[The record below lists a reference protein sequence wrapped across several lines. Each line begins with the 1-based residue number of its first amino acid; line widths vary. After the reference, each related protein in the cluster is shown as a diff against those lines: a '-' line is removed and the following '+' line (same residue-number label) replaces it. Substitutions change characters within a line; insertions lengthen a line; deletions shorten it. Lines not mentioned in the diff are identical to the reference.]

1 MTMRLIKG
9 AELYAPQPSGR
20 VDLLLGGGRVLA
32 VGSGLQAPEGAE
44 CEVVDATGLTLI
56 PGLIDVHAHIA
67 GAGGEGGPSTRT
79 PEMGLSRFV
88 STGITSVVGS
98 LGTDGMTRSVE
109 AVLMK
114 AKGLRA
120 EGMSAWILTGAYQVP
135 TPTLLGDVGKD
146 VACIEEVIG
155 AGEIAV
161 SDHRSS
167 CPSVSELI
175 RIAEHAR
182 VGGMLGGKAGL
193 TLLHMGDADKPFDI
207 LRDAVAASMLKP
219 KQFVPTHCNRNSWIY
234 EDAKTYGKE
243 GYLDITTSAYPFF
256 PDDEIKPSKALGG
269 LLAAGVPAEHVTF
282 SSDAGG
288 SLPMFDENGRLLS
301 LTTGDPA
308 TLLDEVLD
316 CVREEGLPLDTALR
330 VATTNPADTF
340 KLSRKGRVAEGM
352 DADLVLLD
360 EDMGIR
366 HVLALGE
373 WMLRDGKPLKKG
385 TFE

>member
-1 MTMRLIKG
+1 MIRLIKN
-9 AELYAPQPSGR
+9 ADLYTPERAGR
-20 VDLLLGGGRVLA
+20 ADLLLGGGRILA
-32 VGSGLQAPEGAE
+32 VGSGLQAPAGVE
-44 CEVVDATGLTLI
+44 CEVLDASGLTLI
-56 PGLIDVHAHIA
+56 PGLIDIHAHIA
-67 GAGGEGGPSTRT
+67 GAGGEGGPATRT
-79 PEMGLSRFV
+79 PEMGLGRLV
-88 STGITSVVGS
+88 SAGITSVVGS

-109 AVLMK
+109 SVLMK

-120 EGMSAWILTGAYQVP
+120 EGISAWILTGAYQVP
-135 TPTLLGDVGKD
+135 TPTLMGDVGKD

-167 CPSVSELI
+167 CPSVGELI

-234 EDAKTYGKE
+234 EDAKTYGRE

-256 PDDEIKPSKALGG
+256 PDDEVKPSKALAG
-269 LLAAGVPAEHVTF
+269 LLAAGVPVEHVTF

-288 SLPMFDENGRLLS
+288 SLPMFDESGNLLS

-316 CVREEGLPLDTALR
+316 CVREEGLPLDTALK

-360 EDMGIR
+360 EDMRLR